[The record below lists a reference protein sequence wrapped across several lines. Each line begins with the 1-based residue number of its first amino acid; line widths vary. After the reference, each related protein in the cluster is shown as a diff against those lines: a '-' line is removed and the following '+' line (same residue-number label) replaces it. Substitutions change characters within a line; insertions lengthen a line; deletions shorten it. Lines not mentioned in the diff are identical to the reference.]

1 MSLRPWFWLGVALLL
16 LGGSGCSRPFWRTQA
31 DFDAYNLLLE
41 KMADA
46 RWNVPRLTLES
57 DPRARIYDPY
67 DLDFEPLPPDDAAAN
82 RYMHWVDGMRGY
94 QSWHRFGQQ
103 MTVENPQWL
112 AQFDLK
118 SEDFEVDWIDPEEG
132 DDKKNRRPHIVPTL
146 NNLTLEQALELANI
160 NSREYQLQLE
170 NTYISA
176 LALTFARFQFN
187 VRYLGLNGLQPTSAL
202 SYITQPSTLD
212 TLNYNK
218 RFGVSQLLP
227 SGGQW
232 IAEIANNTLW
242 LFSTPGQTESASV
255 LTYSLVQPL
264 LAGGGRKVVLEN
276 LTLTERQLLYNMRV
290 LARFRK
296 IFFANGVG
304 FDGQS
309 GGFLGLMQQ
318 TQQVENLRSNLR
330 EFRLQIE
337 KLRAIN
343 TNPNQTVQEK
353 LAVWPEGLVIPADLA
368 DHLSYDAANRILE
381 WRGTFTLEDEEAL
394 IALSDDAAFQ
404 RVILKIAGR
413 YRLEILTKDL
423 AQVLTTAATV
433 QNNLR
438 SAEASL
444 LDNIDDYKL
453 FMGLPTDFQ
462 ITLDRSMLKPF
473 ELIDPRLNRLE
484 DRLLQTV
491 KTRFADGAELTQP
504 QLERIIL
511 VLQSLGDAL
520 DREGLEL
527 VKQDLQRELENRPKR
542 LKSLPTEADRQQV
555 LKNIERDRI
564 LFQRNQEQLEFLGV
578 VLTELQKLLRSTE
591 LPLTLP
597 ENEPLPELDPAEY
610 SNLIEYNKLD
620 QMPMPTQGE
629 ALDMLTS
636 VRENYMQVLQ
646 GLKVIQVGS
655 RTELI
660 TLQDFDM
667 TLEDCV
673 AIAVENRL
681 DLMNARAQ
689 VMDARRN
696 LEVVA
701 NKMEGVLNVVTRG
714 DIRNSGGT
722 DPFDFRAD
730 ESTFQFGV
738 QFTAPLDQVLVRN
751 NYRAA
756 LINYQQVRRA
766 YMQLEDTIKR
776 DVRFEWRQ
784 LQLNKANFET
794 ARQNIRFAAIQYDV
808 TNETAYQP
816 SNSGEVNLP
825 QPGGRVAAR
834 GGNTGL
840 DLLNALNGILN
851 AQNNLIGFWVTYERN
866 RINIYKDMDIM
877 EIDERGLWLDP
888 AYQPQPPAT
897 TVPPDTSEPADV
909 IPPAPAVDRGRDTGL
924 SGSDQAFDE
933 AVEKALLL
941 SDPDGTDAAGGADR
955 VGVSRLTERE
965 VRRPV
970 PRRRIFSAVE

>member
-1 MSLRPWFWLGVALLL
+1 MWLGLVWLLL
-16 LGGSGCSRPFWRTQA
+16 CGSGCSRPFWRTQA

-103 MTVENPQWL
+103 LTVENPQWL
-112 AQFDLK
+112 AQFDLTP
-118 SEDFEVDWIDPEEG
+118 EDFQVDWIDPEEG
-132 DDKKNRRPHIVPTL
+132 DAKKDRRPHIVPTI
-146 NNLTLEQALELANI
+146 NNMTLEQALELANI
-160 NSREYQLQLE
+160 DSREYQLQLE
-170 NTYISA
+170 TTYLSA

-202 SYITQPSTLD
+202 SYINQPSTLD

-296 IFFANGVG
+296 IFFANGVVN
-304 FDGQS
+304 DAASS

-318 TQQVENLRSNLR
+318 IQIVENLRSNLR

-337 KLRAIN
+337 KVRAIN
-343 TNPNQTVQEK
+343 TNPDQSVQEK
-353 LAVWPEGLVIPADLA
+353 LTVWPEGLVIPDELA
-368 DHLSYDAANRILE
+368 NRLSYDAENRILE
-381 WRGTFTLEDEEAL
+381 WRGAFTLEDEEAL
-394 IALSDDAAFQ
+394 IALSDDKAFQ
-404 RVILKIAGR
+404 RAVRKIAGR
-413 YRLEILTKDL
+413 YRLEILTLDL
-423 AQVLTTAATV
+423 AQVLNQAANV
-433 QNNLR
+433 QNQLR
-438 SAEASL
+438 SAEATL

-453 FMGLPTDFQ
+453 FMGVPTDFQ

-491 KTRFADGAELTQP
+491 KTWFADGVELTQP

-511 VLQSLGDAL
+511 VLQRLGAAL
-520 DREGLEL
+520 DREGLQL
-527 VKQDLQRELENRPKR
+527 VQQDLQREVENRPKR
-542 LKSLPTEADRQQV
+542 LKSLPTEDLRKQV
-555 LKNIERDRI
+555 LLNVERDQI
-564 LFQRNQEQLEFLGV
+564 LFQSNQEQYEHLGE
-578 VLTELQKLLRSTE
+578 VLAELQQLLKSTE
-591 LPLTLP
+591 LPRIVP
-597 ENEPLPELDPAEY
+597 KGEKPGALDHDEY
-610 SNLIEYNKLD
+610 PSLIEYIKQD
-620 QMPMPTQGE
+620 EMPTLRE
-629 ALDMLTS
+629 ALDIVTT
-636 VRENYMQVLQ
+636 VREDYMQILQ

-667 TLEDCV
+667 SLEDCV

-701 NKMEGVLNVVTRG
+701 NKMEGILNVVTRG

-730 ESTFQFGV
+730 ESTFQFGL

-751 NYRAA
+751 NYRAS
-756 LINYQQVRRA
+756 LITYQQARRA

-776 DVRFEWRQ
+776 DVRSEWRR

-794 ARQNIRFAAIQYDV
+794 GRQNIRFAAIQYDV

-816 SNSGEVNLP
+816 STAGEAAFPQSGGKLQN
-825 QPGGRVAAR
+825 R
-834 GGNTGL
+834 GSTGL
-840 DLLNALNGILN
+840 NLLQALSGILN
-851 AQNNLIGFWVTYERN
+851 AQNNLIGFWVAYEGN

-888 AYQPQPPAT
+888 VYQPQPPAT
-897 TVPPDTSEPADV
+897 TVPPDTSEPVDV
-909 IPPAPAVDRGRDTGL
+909 IPPAPAVDRGRDPGPFV
-924 SGSDQAFDE
+924 SDQDFDE

-941 SDPDGTDAAGGADR
+941 SDPDGTDAGARADR
-955 VGVSRLTERE
+955 VGVSRLTDRE